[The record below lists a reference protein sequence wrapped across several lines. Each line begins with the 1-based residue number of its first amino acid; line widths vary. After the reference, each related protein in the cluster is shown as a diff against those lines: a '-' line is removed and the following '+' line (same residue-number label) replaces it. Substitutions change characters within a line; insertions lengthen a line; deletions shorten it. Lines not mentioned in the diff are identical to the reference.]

1 MANLIRWD
9 PMREMLNVRDVMDRV
24 FDDFFTRSPVGYEG
38 VGGLTMDMY
47 QTDEN
52 IMVKAS
58 VPGIKPDDLN
68 ISISGDVL
76 TIRGE
81 IKEDDEIKNSNVHIR
96 ERRFGSFSRSIAL
109 PTHVVPEKAEAN
121 FEDGVLRLTLPKAEE
136 VKPKTITV
144 KAK

>member
-1 MANLIRWD
+1 M
-9 PMREMLNVRDVMDRV
+9 
-24 FDDFFTRSPVGYEG
+24 F
-38 VGGLTMDMY
+38 
-47 QTDEN
+47 QTDDN
-52 IMVKAS
+52 IVVKAS

-81 IKEDDEIKNSNVHIR
+81 IKEDEEIKNSNVHIR

-109 PTHVVPEKAEAN
+109 PTHVVPDKAEAD
-121 FEDGVLRLTLPKAEE
+121 FKDGVLCLTLPKAEE